1 MADWFNGCELNNMD
15 PILIG
20 IFLGALT
27 GIVLALTGAGG
38 TIIAVPLLMFSLHLT
53 VAEAAPIGLFAVGLS
68 AAIGALLGLR
78 QKIVRYR
85 AASLIA
91 FAGALTAPAGVWLA
105 QRLPNAPLTLLF
117 ACVLIYV
124 AVRMFRQSRQ
134 DHADVVSSTE
144 EPPCRLD
151 DIDGRLIWNIPCF
164 KSLALSGTM
173 AGFLSGLLGVGGGFI
188 IVPALKKVTDLS
200 VPSILATSLA
210 IIALI
215 SLMGVVSAILMEALQ
230 WSIAL
235 PFGGG
240 TILGMLLGRLFAD
253 RLAGQRL
260 QQGFAILVIVVAIGL
275 IANVAW
281 NMFVI

>member
-1 MADWFNGCELNNMD
+1 M
-15 PILIG
+15 
-20 IFLGALT
+20 
-27 GIVLALTGAGG
+27 
-38 TIIAVPLLMFSLHLT
+38 
-53 VAEAAPIGLFAVGLS
+53 
-68 AAIGALLGLR
+68 
-78 QKIVRYR
+78 
-85 AASLIA
+85 
-91 FAGALTAPAGVWLA
+91 
-105 QRLPNAPLTLLF
+105 
-117 ACVLIYV
+117 LIYV

-134 DHADVVSSTE
+134 DHADIVSSTE

-164 KSLALSGTM
+164 KALALSGTM

>member
-1 MADWFNGCELNNMD
+1 MADWFNGCELNGMD
-15 PILIG
+15 PILIS
-20 IFLGALT
+20 IFIGALT

-38 TIIAVPLLMFSLHLT
+38 TIVAVPLLMFSLHLT

-105 QRLPNAPLTLLF
+105 QRLPNAPLSILF
-117 ACVLIYV
+117 AAVLIFV

-134 DHADVVSSTE
+134 DSTDIVRSTE

-151 DIDGRLIWNIPCF
+151 DIEGRLIWNIPC
-164 KSLALSGTM
+164 SRALSLSGTA

-188 IVPALKKVTDLS
+188 IVPTLRKVTDLS

-215 SLMGVVSAILMEALQ
+215 SLTGVTSAIFIGALN
-230 WSIAL
+230 WSIAI
-235 PFGGG
+235 PFCGA
-240 TILGMLLGRLFAD
+240 TVAGMFLGRLFAD
-253 RLAGQRL
+253 RVAGHTL
-260 QQGFAILVIVVAIGL
+260 QQGFAILAICIAISMIIKVIW
-275 IANVAW
+275 NV
-281 NMFVI
+281 FLL